1 MPGFGELLVI
11 LAIVLVIFGAKR
23 VPEIFEALGKG
34 VRNFRRA
41 TREDDTVQ
49 VTGRVEPSPGLPE
62 ATQPSA
68 GAPQDAKVRVEE
80 AQPAPNGKAPG
91 DQGGSSEKQ

>member
-1 MPGFGELLVI
+1 MPGFGELLII

-41 TREDDTVQ
+41 TREEDTVQ
-49 VTGRVEPSPGLPE
+49 VTGRTEGTSSLPP
-62 ATQPSA
+62 ASDTTQE
-68 GAPQDAKVRVEE
+68 AKVRSD
-80 AQPAPNGKAPG
+80 ANAPG
-91 DQGGSSEKQ
+91 ASTSPQSDAQKRE